1 MANLLQCIASDIL
14 VELAEAQS
22 QKVGSQL
29 LQCFN
34 FFSGDIGAFVLLE
47 PKDKENHRLALFVA
61 SRVRALPLLP
71 RPGMATRFFRTP
83 PPISASMRPS
93 DISVTAKQSAD
104 SVSSVLRIHREN

>member
-1 MANLLQCIASDIL
+1 MF
-14 VELAEAQS
+14 VELAGAQS

-47 PKDKENHRLALFVA
+47 PKDKEPTAALFVA

-83 PPISASMRPS
+83 PPISASMRPL

-104 SVSSVLRIHREN
+104 SVSSVLRSHRKN